1 MSGFAFDGFMSRE
14 VLENYLSRAV
24 THTGLGMDNFAPSR
38 TFDDDLRMLLGE
50 GTKFV
55 GRASLIWQATDE
67 AEHRRISRERAAI
80 VHGAD
85 PDIILQGCVFEC
97 IWKPYIDS
105 LPIPE
110 WVFEE
115 FGVPAEK
122 RCFSYDR
129 MLFPDGTYLNHWGK
143 DGGSVEDICQLE
155 TRMYIYYRAR
165 CYIDDGFEA
174 IHFGQ
179 VHLIGAQDEG
189 FRYWRET
196 LDRIR
201 AYARLHARR
210 HFVLCDAHTH
220 GILVD
225 GESLFDYNAWP
236 LRLKEDLKHPMRCTV
251 EAGYLDSIYGDS
263 RGGRT
268 PSGWSADS
276 LPYLVELDNFGRHPT
291 PGRPT
296 PETFFVWG
304 YDEIDWFMLQ
314 EKEERSRMLRYLHAF
329 LKENHPNG
337 HLEMPSRRCL
347 TEENETVWRHPDRDW
362 LEKYAQDEFMR
373 WSFDPDGSARI
384 RRRYYSANHPS
395 DACPFGLG
403 DEDTITELFRKGENT

>member
-1 MSGFAFDGFMSRE
+1 MSAFHFDGAMTRE
-14 VLENYLSRAV
+14 VLERYLSRAV
-24 THTGLGMDNFAPSR
+24 THTGLAMDNFAPSR
-38 TFDDDLRMLLGE
+38 TFDDDLRMLLQE

-55 GRASLIWQATDE
+55 GRAGLIWQATDE
-67 AEHRRISRERAAI
+67 AMHRELSRTRAAL
-80 VHGAD
+80 VHAAD
-85 PDIILQGCVFEC
+85 PEIILQGCIFEC

-115 FGVPAEK
+115 FGLPPEN
-122 RCFSYDR
+122 RCFSYDK
-129 MLFPDGTYLNHWGK
+129 MLFPDGTYVDHWWK
-143 DGGSVEDICQLE
+143 MGGSVEDIRQLE
-155 TRMYIYYRAR
+155 TRMYFYYRAR

-174 IHFGQ
+174 LHFGQ

-196 LDRIR
+196 LDRVR
-201 AYARLHARR
+201 AYARRHARR

-220 GILVD
+220 GIIVD

-236 LRLKEDLKHPMRCTV
+236 LRLKEDVEHPMRCTV
-251 EAGYLDSIYGDS
+251 EQGYLDSIYGDS

-276 LPYLVELDNFGRHPT
+276 LPFLVELDNFGRMRSVGQPT
-291 PGRPT
+291 LDT
-296 PETFFVWG
+296 YYVWG

-314 EKEERSRMLRYLHAF
+314 EQSERARMLHELHAF
-329 LKENHPNG
+329 LREGFPNG

-347 TEENETVWRHPDRDW
+347 TEENETIWRNPNRNW
-362 LEKYAQDEFMR
+362 LERYAADEFMR
-373 WSFDPDGSARI
+373 WTIEPDGSARI
-384 RRRYYSANHPS
+384 RRRYYSANRPS

-403 DEDTITELFRKGENT
+403 DEDTIAKIFHEEEIL